1 LLFSAFSALSAVKES
16 LKEQAMPIR
25 LLPPDIANKI
35 AAGEVVERPASVVK
49 ELVENAL
56 DAGATEIQVEVRE
69 GGRRLIRVAD
79 NGSGIPAGEAELAF
93 ARHATSKIESVEDL
107 AVIRTLGFRGEAL
120 ASVAAV
126 ARVSLLTRAAGD
138 EVGTFLRVDG
148 GEVVAR
154 EGRASPRGT
163 IVTVENLFYNVPAR
177 LKFLKADT
185 TESAHISN
193 IVMRYAIAFAEVRFS
208 LVRDGRLTFQSPG
221 SGRLLDVL
229 AKALG
234 ADAAGRLLPISPA
247 DDPMLPPDAAIRVSG
262 YVGEPSLHRSDR
274 DGMMFFVNR
283 RWITDRAL
291 SYAVIQA
298 YHTMLPGRRYPL
310 AVVMLEMNPA
320 EVDVNVHPTKSEVR
334 FRNPS
339 LVFSETQ
346 RAARRVLVAHT
357 PVAEMRVGQGTPPSP
372 DMERFRTLS
381 QLGLEAQRTG
391 DVEATRQPVFQ
402 VPERPDPGG
411 RRLPPLRV
419 LGQLAQMYII
429 AEGPDGLYLMDQH
442 AAHERVMYDQLMAQT
457 AAAKVAVQQLL
468 QPLPVELT
476 PLQMSTLEE
485 SLDELAALG
494 FDIEPFGEDTCL
506 MRAVP
511 AAITG
516 EDIPTVLR
524 DTLNE
529 LGQEPPPPVQGH
541 RITAVVAC
549 HGAIRAG
556 KTLGTEEM
564 RALVQALEQS
574 EFPRTCPHGRPTVL
588 HLSMG
593 LLTRE
598 FGR

>member
-1 LLFSAFSALSAVKES
+1 
-16 LKEQAMPIR
+16 MPIH

-56 DAGATEIQVEVRE
+56 DAGATEIQVESRD
-69 GGRRLIRVAD
+69 GGRRLIRVGD

-93 ARHATSKIESVEDL
+93 ARHATSKITAVEDL
-107 AVIRTLGFRGEAL
+107 AAIRTLGFRGEAL

-138 EVGTFLRVDG
+138 EVGTFLRVEG
-148 GEVVAR
+148 SEVAAR
-154 EGRASPRGT
+154 EGRASLRGT

-185 TESAHISN
+185 TESAHIAN
-193 IVMRYAIAFAEVRFS
+193 VVMRYAIAFPEVRFS

-234 ADAAGRLLPISPA
+234 ADAAGRLLPVVPA
-247 DDPMLPPDAAIRVSG
+247 DDPTLPRDAAIRVSG
-262 YVGEPSLHRSDR
+262 YIGEPSLHRSDR

-291 SYAVIQA
+291 AYAVVQA
-298 YHTMLPGRRYPL
+298 YHTMLPGGRFPV
-310 AVVMLEMNPA
+310 AVIQLEMDPA

-339 LVFSETQ
+339 LIFSETQ
-346 RAARRVLVAHT
+346 RAVRRVLVTHA
-357 PVAEMRVGQGTPPSP
+357 PVAEMRVGQQGAQPAT
-372 DMERFRTLS
+372 DMERFRSLS

-391 DVEATRQPVFQ
+391 DADAARPPAFQ
-402 VPERPDPGG
+402 IPERPDPGA
-411 RRLPPLRV
+411 RKLPPLRV

-429 AEGPDGLYLMDQH
+429 AEGPDGLYLIDQH

-476 PLQMSTLEE
+476 PLQMSALEQ

-494 FDIEPFGEDTCL
+494 FDIEPFGEDTSL
-506 MRAVP
+506 VRAVP
-511 AAITG
+511 VAVTG

-524 DTLNE
+524 NTLDE
-529 LGQEPPPPVQGH
+529 LGQEPPPAVQGH
-541 RITAVVAC
+541 RVTAVVAC
-549 HGAIRAG
+549 HGAVRAG
-556 KTLGTEEM
+556 KTLSAEEM
-564 RALVQALEQS
+564 RGLVQGLEQS

>member
-1 LLFSAFSALSAVKES
+1 
-16 LKEQAMPIR
+16 MPIR

-56 DAGATEIQVEVRE
+56 DAGATEIQIETRD

-79 NGSGIPAGEAELAF
+79 NGSGIPAAEAELAF
-93 ARHATSKIESVEDL
+93 ARHATSKIAAVEDL
-107 AVIRTLGFRGEAL
+107 AAIRTLGFRGEAL
-120 ASVAAV
+120 ASVSAV
-126 ARVSLLTRAAGD
+126 ARVSLLTRAVGD
-138 EVGTFLRVDG
+138 EVGTFLRVEG
-148 GEVVAR
+148 SEVTAR

-177 LKFLKADT
+177 LKFLKADA

-193 IVMRYAIAFAEVRFS
+193 VVMRYAIAFPEVRFS

-221 SGRLLDVL
+221 SGKLLDVL

-234 ADAAGRLLPISPA
+234 ADAAGRLLPVNPA
-247 DDPMLPPDAAIRVSG
+247 DDPTLPQDAPIRVSG

-291 SYAVIQA
+291 AYAVVQA
-298 YHTMLPGRRYPL
+298 YHTMLPGGRFPVATIL
-310 AVVMLEMNPA
+310 LEMDPA
-320 EVDVNVHPTKSEVR
+320 DVDVNVHPTKSEVR

-346 RAARRVLVAHT
+346 RAVRRVLITHA
-357 PVAEMRVGQGTPPSP
+357 PVAEMRPGQGTTPTP
-372 DMERFRTLS
+372 DMERFRSLS
-381 QLGLEAQRTG
+381 QLGLESQRTG
-391 DVEATRQPVFQ
+391 DTEAARAAAFQ
-402 VPERPDPGG
+402 IPERPDPGA

-419 LGQLAQMYII
+419 LGQLAQMYVI
-429 AEGPDGLYLMDQH
+429 AEGPDGLYLIDQH
-442 AAHERVMYDQLMAQT
+442 AAHERVMYDQLMAQR
-457 AAAKVAVQQLL
+457 AAAKIAVQQLL
-468 QPLPVELT
+468 QPMPVELT
-476 PLQMSTLEE
+476 PLQMSALEE

-494 FDIEPFGEDTCL
+494 FDIEPFGEDTSL
-506 MRAVP
+506 VRAVP

-516 EDIPTVLR
+516 EDIPAVLR
-524 DTLNE
+524 NTLDE
-529 LGQEPPPPVQGH
+529 LGQEPPPAVQGH
-541 RITAVVAC
+541 RVTAVVAC

-556 KTLGTEEM
+556 RTLGVEEM